1 MILFKVSFLESDF
14 FFFSVQSK
22 PVTFLFPSV
31 LWLGENKQ
39 KKTLWIIGWMVGW
52 CLWIPARWAAGED
65 GGDCKVKRG
74 ELGNAEWGSNKVT
87 FIKG

>member
-1 MILFKVSFLESDF
+1 
-14 FFFSVQSK
+14 
-22 PVTFLFPSV
+22 
-31 LWLGENKQ
+31 
-39 KKTLWIIGWMVGW
+39 MVGW